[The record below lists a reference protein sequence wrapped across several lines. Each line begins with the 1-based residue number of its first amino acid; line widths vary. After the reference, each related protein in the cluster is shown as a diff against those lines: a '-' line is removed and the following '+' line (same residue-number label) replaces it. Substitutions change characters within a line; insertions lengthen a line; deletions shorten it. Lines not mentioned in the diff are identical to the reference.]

1 MEDLL
6 YHSVV
11 RTIAFFDIF
20 DHSLTDRELFE
31 YLHKP
36 PIKPKLDFATFFLKT
51 RDFPDAR
58 ISYTNGLW
66 HLVGREALVP
76 LRTERSVHLECKL
89 RKLKKAVRLFSMTPF
104 VRGVFVCNT
113 LAFNAADSDSD
124 IDVLVIVKLG
134 RMWIARFWTTLI
146 MSAYRLRR
154 TKKKITNR
162 ICLSFYLADRAL
174 NLSKFRIA
182 SDDIYL
188 SYWMRTLIPVYDPD
202 QLGDSMLRANR
213 ELLAPFAPH
222 ARHTEPTMHYMGE
235 RQRDRQHITR
245 VLEHLLHGHFGDQVE
260 GITRSFQ
267 RKKIM
272 RNSRSLVHAK
282 DTRVVVNDSIL
293 KFHENDRRA
302 RYRDEWYEKLEK
314 MGVPAG
320 KIERI

>member
-1 MEDLL
+1 MKDQL

-31 YLHKP
+31 YLHNP
-36 PIKPKLDFATFFLKT
+36 PVKPKLDFTSFVLQS

-58 ISYTNGLW
+58 IAYTYGLW

-76 LRTERSVHLECKL
+76 LRTERSVHFEYKL
-89 RKLKKAVRLFSMTPF
+89 RKLKKAVRLFSVTPF

-134 RMWIARFWTTLI
+134 RMWIARLWTTII

-182 SDDIYL
+182 PDDVYF
-188 SYWMRTLIPVYDPD
+188 SYWIRTLIPVYDPD
-202 QLGDSMLRANR
+202 QLGDSILRANR
-213 ELLAPFAPH
+213 ELLEPFLPH
-222 ARHTEPTMHYMGE
+222 ARHVAPTMHYMGE
-235 RQRDRQHITR
+235 RQRDRGTITG
-245 VLEHLLHGHFGDQVE
+245 VLEYLLQGSFGDRIE
-260 GITRSFQ
+260 EITRSFQ
-267 RKKIM
+267 RMKIM

-302 RYRDEWYEKLEK
+302 RYRDEWFERLEK
-314 MGVPAG
+314 MGIPNYSN
-320 KIERI
+320 